1 MRVTYLRKS
10 DVMKIEILEDNDKA
24 FRFRLSGADHAAAN
38 ALRRIAMNS
47 VKTFAIDKVTIHENS
62 TAMFDEY
69 IAHRIGLVPILTPSK
84 GYSDTD
90 EILFTLDK
98 WGKGTIYS
106 RDLVTSDKV
115 VKVAN
120 GNIPIMK
127 LDDEQKLRLEGKAVM
142 GTGMG
147 HAKFQPGIVTYE
159 MKDESTYE
167 FYVETFGQMPSKEI
181 VNKAL
186 EVIKQE
192 LKDVEK
198 GVKKL

>member
-1 MRVTYLRKS
+1 MKS
-10 DVMKIEILEDNDKA
+10 DLMKIEILEDNDKV
-24 FRFRLSGADHAAAN
+24 FRFSLSGTDHATTN

-47 VKTFAIDKVTIHENS
+47 VKTFAIDKVTIYENTTS
-62 TAMFDEY
+62 MFDEY
-69 IAHRIGLVPILTPSK
+69 IAHRVGLVPILTPSK

-90 EILFTLDK
+90 EILFTLDRQ
-98 WGKGTIYS
+98 GKGTAYS
-106 RDLVTSDKV
+106 HDLEASDKV

-127 LDDEQKLRLEGKAVM
+127 LDEEQKLRLEGKAVL
-142 GTGMG
+142 GAGIT
-147 HAKFQPGIVTYE
+147 HAKFQPGLVTYE
-159 MKDESTYE
+159 MKGDDTYE
-167 FYVETFGQMPSKEI
+167 FYVETFGQMPPKEI

>member
-1 MRVTYLRKS
+1 
-10 DVMKIEILEDNDKA
+10 MKIEILEDNDKT
-24 FRFRLSGADHAAAN
+24 FRFRLSGTNHATAN

-47 VKTFAIDKVTIHENS
+47 VKTFAIDKVTIHENTTS
-62 TAMFDEY
+62 MFDEY
-69 IAHRIGLVPILTPSK
+69 IAHRLGLIPILTPSK

-98 WGKGTIYS
+98 QGKGTAYS
-106 RDLVTSDKV
+106 RDLDTADKV

-120 GNIPIMK
+120 GDIPIMK

-142 GTGMG
+142 GMG
-147 HAKFQPGIVTYE
+147 IKHAKFQPGLITYE
-159 MKDESTYE
+159 MKNDDTYE
-167 FYVETFGQMPSKEI
+167 FYVETFGQMPPKEI